1 MPFKEHHIKKV
12 YYSIGEVS
20 EMFDVAPSLIRF
32 WESEFESLK
41 PKKNQKGNRQFSKND
56 IEELKL
62 IYYLVKERGFTIS
75 GAREKLKLDR
85 KKAVDNMEAV
95 KSLEKVKKFLIDLK
109 NNL

>member
-1 MPFKEHHIKKV
+1 VTFKQHHIKKV

-32 WESEFESLK
+32 WESEFENLR
-41 PKKNQKGNRQFSKND
+41 PKKNSKGNRQFGKED

-62 IYYLVKERGFTIS
+62 IYYLVKEKGFTIP
-75 GAREKLKLDR
+75 GAREKLRLNR
-85 KKAVDNMEAV
+85 KKTIDSMEAI

-109 NNL
+109 NSL